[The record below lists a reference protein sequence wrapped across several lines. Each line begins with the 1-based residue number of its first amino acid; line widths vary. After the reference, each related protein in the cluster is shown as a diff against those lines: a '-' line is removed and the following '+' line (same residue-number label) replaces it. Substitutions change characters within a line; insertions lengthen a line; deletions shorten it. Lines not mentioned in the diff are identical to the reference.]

1 MNIKASEL
9 CKIANKLIRNS
20 RVWNGRR
27 EIDMRA
33 TP

>member
-9 CKIANKLIRNS
+9 CKIANNLIRNLEICY
-20 RVWNGRR
+20 GRR
-27 EIDMRA
+27 EIDMRT